1 MIGLVGELGPLIHSQ
16 KCTSLLQGIPGSL
29 LNGKQVPGAPLSTGE
44 ASLVLE
50 LSRASNN
57 FYQLCR
63 LVLGNGS
70 LSRHI
75 EQPQS
80 LISKLQ
86 SPRKER
92 YFLNC
97 LLCVQ
102 EKEPIFFLPGSPS
115 GPWSP
120 SKVGGWGQLV
130 SCGSM
135 RFLLSFCPN
144 SSTVWTFLTVSSPNR
159 CSGKRFVYK
168 EGSTLF

>member
-1 MIGLVGELGPLIHSQ
+1 MKGLVGELGPLIQSQ

-29 LNGKQVPGAPLSTGE
+29 LSGKQVPRALLSTGE

-50 LSRASNN
+50 LSRASNK

-63 LVLGNGS
+63 LVLGNRS

-86 SPRKER
+86 SPRKDR

-97 LLCVQ
+97 SVFRRRN
-102 EKEPIFFLPGSPS
+102 PSFFWPGGSFWPLES
-115 GPWSP
+115 FQRGW
-120 SKVGGWGQLV
+120 VGAAGILW
-130 SCGSM
+130 
-135 RFLLSFCPN
+135 
-144 SSTVWTFLTVSSPNR
+144 
-159 CSGKRFVYK
+159 
-168 EGSTLF
+168 

>member
-1 MIGLVGELGPLIHSQ
+1 MKGLVGELGPLIQSQ

-29 LNGKQVPGAPLSTGE
+29 LSGKQVPRALLSTGE

-50 LSRASNN
+50 LSRASNK

-63 LVLGNGS
+63 LVLGNRS

-86 SPRKER
+86 SPRKDR

-102 EKEPIFFLPGSPS
+102 EKEPIFFLARGVLLAPGVLP
-115 GPWSP
+115 
-120 SKVGGWGQLV
+120 KRVGGGSWYLV
-130 SCGSM
+130 
-135 RFLLSFCPN
+135 
-144 SSTVWTFLTVSSPNR
+144 VA
-159 CSGKRFVYK
+159 
-168 EGSTLF
+168 

>member
-1 MIGLVGELGPLIHSQ
+1 MKGLVGELGPLIHSQ

-29 LNGKQVPGAPLSTGE
+29 LSGKQVPGALMSTGE

-50 LSRASNN
+50 LSRASNK

-75 EQPQS
+75 EPQS

-86 SPRKER
+86 SPRKDR

-102 EKEPIFFLPGSPS
+102 EKEPIFFLARESFWPLESFQRG
-115 GPWSP
+115 W
-120 SKVGGWGQLV
+120 VGAAGILW
-130 SCGSM
+130 
-135 RFLLSFCPN
+135 
-144 SSTVWTFLTVSSPNR
+144 
-159 CSGKRFVYK
+159 
-168 EGSTLF
+168 